1 MQKRIRSYVQA
12 RNEGRIPGVDGALKP
27 EASQILF
34 QAFIQGALERSTALE
49 MTGASESRTARRL
62 IKQLKDD
69 GLLSETNQS
78 IPSEMGNPGTYGTL
92 LLPAACSE
100 YLTIDQRT
108 KSHRPYWARKT
119 DG

>member
-12 RNEGRIPGVDGALKP
+12 RNEGRISGVDGALKP

-34 QAFIQGALERSTALE
+34 QAFIQGAIERSTALE

-69 GLLSETNQS
+69 GLLSETS
-78 IPSEMGNPGTYGTL
+78 SRSPLKWEIPEHAEPYYFPQLAPG
-92 LLPAACSE
+92 
-100 YLTIDQRT
+100 I
-108 KSHRPYWARKT
+108 
-119 DG
+119 

>member
-1 MQKRIRSYVQA
+1 MLDLGGMQKRIRSYVQA
-12 RNEGRIPGVDGALKP
+12 RNEGRIPGVDRALKP

-69 GLLSETNQS
+69 GLLSETS
-78 IPSEMGNPGTYGTL
+78 SRSPLKWEIPEHAEPYYFPQLAPG
-92 LLPAACSE
+92 
-100 YLTIDQRT
+100 I
-108 KSHRPYWARKT
+108 
-119 DG
+119 